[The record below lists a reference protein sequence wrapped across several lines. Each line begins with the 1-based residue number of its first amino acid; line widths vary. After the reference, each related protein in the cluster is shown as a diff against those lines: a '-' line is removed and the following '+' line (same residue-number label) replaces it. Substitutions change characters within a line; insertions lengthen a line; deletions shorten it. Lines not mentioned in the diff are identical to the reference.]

1 MSNLNKIDVPI
12 ALEHKSKLDL
22 SCSHATTMSFMTPQP
37 VNYRHMIKGEHINL
51 NCKSVVRPA
60 PIEVPVFGSLKQNIR
75 FFFVPYRLVFPNW
88 DSFYNDVIASNYDY
102 SSLVSNP
109 PILSNSVLVEFMLGS
124 LLSEITTSDFDFSYR
139 GTNYNYTRAG
149 RFFLKILRSLGY
161 EPIYSDKF
169 DENQPL
175 EYNAL
180 ALLAFTKIYIDWY
193 ANSQYL
199 NTADVLTFERLIKY
213 NDPTSSLRLTVNDL
227 KTLRL
232 LFGSVVY
239 DTDDYYVNAWDNP
252 VSPNSGQY
260 SSFAF
265 ADPTTNAGV
274 FVSTNSLG
282 TPEMF
287 AEPGGSIGTTYLHE
301 ALKRLT
307 DFQKRHALAGA
318 RAIDRVLA
326 QYGVI
331 TDSLKQ
337 QRSIYLG
344 NLSTEV
350 EIGSIYATAD
360 STNGESDSSTGDYSG
375 AGFGDSEKT
384 IDFKADEE
392 GILLCIASIIPA
404 GGLVQ
409 GYDRNNLHI
418 NKTDFFVPEFDSLG
432 VQAIERG
439 EVYVSP
445 SSGFASYDSDYRRV
459 FGFSGRYAE
468 YKRPKSFLT
477 GDFSLPNFYSGG
489 SAWHLY
495 RLFSDKSFAS
505 LDYPTGN
512 IANVVHSL
520 SFTRGND
527 STQYHRIFQYQGV
540 EFDPFFC
547 FLRFQIASFA
557 PCMPLF
563 ETYDFESDSKRVPTE
578 NGNKV
583 N

>member
-37 VNYRHMIKGEHINL
+37 VNYRHMIKGEHISL

-60 PIEVPVFGSLKQNIR
+60 PIEVPVFGNLKQNIR

-88 DSFYNDVIASNYDY
+88 DSFYNDVIASNYSD
-102 SSLVSNP
+102 SSLVDSP
-109 PILSNSVLVEFMLGS
+109 PILPNDAIINFLIMPGVSSVVE
-124 LLSEITTSDFDFSYR
+124 SEENSDFTLHNTFYKLE
-139 GTNYNYTRAG
+139 YFG
-149 RFFLKILRSLGY
+149 RFALKILRSLGY
-161 EPIYSDKF
+161 EPLFAEKYDSF
-169 DENQPL
+169 NF
-175 EYNAL
+175 NAL
-180 ALLAFTKIYIDWY
+180 ALLAFTKCYVDWY

-199 NTADVLTFERLIKY
+199 NSNDVLHFERLVKF
-213 NDPTSSLRLTVNDL
+213 NDPTSTLQITTADLLIICSL
-227 KTLRL
+227 LR
-232 LFGSVVY
+232 SAVY
-239 DTDDYYVNAWDNP
+239 DNEDYYVNAWDNP
-252 VSPNSGQY
+252 VAPNSGQY
-260 SSFAF
+260 SAFTF
-265 ADPTTNAGV
+265 ADPTTNNGV

-287 AEPGGSIGTTYLHE
+287 TEPGGSIGTTYIHE

-331 TDSLKQ
+331 TDSLKL

-344 NLSTEV
+344 NLSTEI
-350 EIGSIYATAD
+350 EIGSVYATAD
-360 STNGESDSSTGDYSG
+360 SSNSVSSSSTGDYSG

-384 IDFKADEE
+384 IDFKCDEE
-392 GILLCIASIIPA
+392 GILLCIATIVPE
-404 GGLVQ
+404 GRLVQ
-409 GYDRNNLHI
+409 GYDRNNRHI
-418 NKTDFFVPEFDSLG
+418 SKTDFFVPEFDSLG

-439 EVYVSP
+439 EVYVSQRN
-445 SSGFASYDSDYRRV
+445 SFALNADDYSRV
-459 FGFSGRYAE
+459 FGFSGRYGE

-489 SAWHLY
+489 LAWNLY
-495 RLFSDKSFAS
+495 RIISDSSFEDGIDS
-505 LDYPTGN
+505 L
-512 IANVVHSL
+512 VHSL
-520 SFTRGND
+520 SFTRGSD
-527 STQYHRIFQYQGV
+527 SGQYNRIFQYTLGDY
-540 EFDPFFC
+540 DPFYC

-557 PCMPLF
+557 PCKPLF